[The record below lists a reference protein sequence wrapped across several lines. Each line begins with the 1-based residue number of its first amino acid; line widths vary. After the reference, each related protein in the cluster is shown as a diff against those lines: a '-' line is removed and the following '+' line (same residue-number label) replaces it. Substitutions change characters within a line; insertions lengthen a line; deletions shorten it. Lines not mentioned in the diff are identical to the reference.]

1 MAKNI
6 TDIGALREQR
16 VDSFNEFIFVQKG
29 TFLSFSM
36 SATSDGPEPDV
47 SDVAA
52 GETIFVVRAAQ
63 MEQIASPARP

>member
-16 VDSFNEFIFVQKG
+16 VDCFNEFIFVQKG
-29 TFLSFSM
+29 TFLSFSV
-36 SATSDGPEPDV
+36 SADSDGPEPDV

-52 GETIFVVRAAQ
+52 GETSFVVLAA
-63 MEQIASPARP
+63 